1 LVDVP
6 AGATEFK
13 YVFADDPK
21 CGVSADG
28 ILPQICMMTFFGG
41 FQAPLVAKI
50 EGIYKHVEA
59 VHTWNFTKW
68 SEATVA
74 NLKADAAASKVA
86 GWSDVEKKADAEAG
100 NDAPEATKDNCFWA
114 VIAEGGELTAN
125 GEVIE
130 ELKGLQ
136 FGATFAGNRSL
147 AIAVNYPSTSLGTY
161 AGPAYLWLGGKN
173 FECFTIPAVKG
184 GTTIKMG
191 VESHKPTD
199 ARGVQLF
206 AGETE
211 LKDADGNAVAA
222 PKTYTEQTWVV
233 PAGVAYDIVVKNT
246 NGCHIYFIDAEQD
259 EATLTSINTVKSN
272 VMNNAIYNLNGQKVN
287 KAQKGLFIINGK
299 KVVIK

>member
-1 LVDVP
+1 
-6 AGATEFK
+6 
-13 YVFADDPK
+13 
-21 CGVSADG
+21 
-28 ILPQICMMTFFGG
+28 M
-41 FQAPLVAKI
+41 
-50 EGIYKHVEA
+50 
-59 VHTWNFTKW
+59 
-68 SEATVA
+68 A
-74 NLKADAAASKVA
+74 NLKADAAASKIE

-147 AIAVNYPSTSLGTY
+147 AIAVNYPTTSLGTY

-184 GTTIKMG
+184 GSTIKMG
-191 VESHKPTD
+191 VESHKLTD

-211 LKDADGNAVAA
+211 LKDAAGNAVAA
-222 PKTYTEQTWVV
+222 PTTYTEQTWVV